1 MELAPFLIYLFYIFL
16 ISTFASSILFSR
28 ISIKYINKNM
38 EKDGV
43 DPPSWDRGI
52 GASASFY
59 IFAMFFE
66 RSRTPTPMFDA
77 RFVAKHARPIDRVI
91 AAAHFISVT
100 GMIICLCIIT
110 LFKSFY

>member
-1 MELAPFLIYLFYIFL
+1 MDLAPILTYLFL
-16 ISTFASSILFSR
+16 TFLFSFFISSLLLSR
-28 ISIKYINKNM
+28 MSIKHINIQM

-43 DPPSWDRGI
+43 YPPSWDRGI

-59 IFAMFFE
+59 VFAMLFSKY
-66 RSRTPTPMFDA
+66 RIKNTLFDA

-91 AAAHFISVT
+91 AAVHFISVT